1 MKRLWLAGGIFA
13 VILAL
18 CLSTLLYQQKQ
29 VDILLEGL
37 DGVIAAFD
45 DGDNTRAYTLAQT
58 LKKEYEQRTRL
69 FPCFMAHGDLIECR
83 ESLSLLP
90 SILKD
95 GDAEEFHMES
105 TRCRIMLERLAAS
118 ELPTVQ
124 NIL

>member
-13 VILAL
+13 AIVTL
-18 CLSTLLYQQKQ
+18 CISTLLYQQRQ
-29 VDILLEGL
+29 VDILLDEL
-37 DGVIAAFD
+37 DSVVAAFD
-45 DGDNTRAYTLAQT
+45 DGDNARAHTLAQK
-58 LKKEYEQRTRL
+58 LEKEYEHRTRL

-118 ELPTVQ
+118 ELPTWQ

>member
-1 MKRLWLAGGIFA
+1 MKRLWLVGGIFA
-13 VILAL
+13 AILIL
-18 CLSTLLYQQKQ
+18 CVSTLLYQQRQ
-29 VDILLEGL
+29 MDILLDEL

-45 DGDNTRAYTLAQT
+45 DGDNARAYTLSLALEQD
-58 LKKEYEQRTRL
+58 YERRTRF

-95 GDAEEFHMES
+95 GDTEEFHMES
-105 TRCRIMLERLAAS
+105 TRCRTMFERLAKS
-118 ELPTVQ
+118 ELPIIE

>member
-18 CLSTLLYQQKQ
+18 CLSTLLYQQRQ
-29 VDILLEGL
+29 TDMLLDNL
-37 DGVIAAFD
+37 DAVLTAY
-45 DGDNTRAYTLAQT
+45 DNGEDKRAYELA
-58 LKKEYEQRTRL
+58 LALEDEYSRRTRF

-83 ESLSLLP
+83 QSLAMLP

-105 TRCRIMLERLAAS
+105 TRCRIQLERLATS
-118 ELPTVQ
+118 ELPTLQ

>member
-13 VILAL
+13 AILTL
-18 CLSTLLYQQKQ
+18 CVSTLLYQQRQ
-29 VDILLEGL
+29 IDLLLDDLDAVVSAYDIGEDAHAYDLALTLEK
-37 DGVIAAFD
+37 DYSF
-45 DGDNTRAYTLAQT
+45 
-58 LKKEYEQRTRL
+58 RTRL
-69 FPCFMAHGDLIECR
+69 FPLFMAHGDLIECR

-95 GDAEEFHMES
+95 GDTEEFHMES

-118 ELPTVQ
+118 ELPTLQ

>member
-13 VILAL
+13 VILTL

-29 VDILLEGL
+29 TDMLLDDL
-37 DGVIAAFD
+37 DAVIAAYD
-45 DGDNTRAYTLAQT
+45 SGEDKRAYELAVA
-58 LKKEYEQRTRL
+58 LDSDYSRRTRF

-83 ESLSLLP
+83 QSLAMLP

-105 TRCRIMLERLAAS
+105 TRCRIQLERLATS
-118 ELPTVQ
+118 ELPTLQ